1 MNLHFHAKN
10 TVVDAAPP
18 RITANPQK
26 QERSVMPHIELNMI
40 GLLVEDMDRA
50 LAFYRHLSLAVP
62 NIAEGKTRIELRMGE
77 MTFFLDSHL
86 TCWDPDYA
94 PVRPGLASTINH
106 YPSVFEFSLGTE
118 DAVDQKY
125 AELVGRGYEGFRNP
139 HNTSCGMRFAL
150 IKDPD
155 GNTILLSGR
164 PFRAAH
170 AALRFST
177 SALEPPESEDGS
189 SVNTAQAS

>member
-1 MNLHFHAKN
+1 MA
-10 TVVDAAPP
+10 
-18 RITANPQK
+18 
-26 QERSVMPHIELNMI
+26 HIELNMI

-50 LAFYRHLSLAVP
+50 LAFYRHLGLSVP
-62 NIAEGKTRIELRMGE
+62 DNAEGKTRIELRMGE
-77 MTFFLDSHL
+77 VMFFLDSDL

-94 PVRPGLASTINH
+94 PIRPGLADTINH
-106 YPSVFEFSLGTE
+106 YPSVLEFDLGTE
-118 DAVDQKY
+118 DAVDRKY
-125 AELVGRGYEGFRNP
+125 AELVRLGYEGFRNP
-139 HNTSCGMRFAL
+139 HDTSFGMRFAL